1 MKVVS
6 GGAGSGI
13 ILLMFLMDLFG
24 WWYGA
29 GFKDLSNKF
38 KEIFESTM
46 DFFSINDLAKSL
58 FKPFRETL
66 TTSVYKRTLFQK
78 LGDAFISRA
87 VGFVTRF
94 FLILIGGLSLILE
107 AFVLLSLIALWPFI
121 PFLPFILVLMT
132 VANFGF

>member
-1 MKVVS
+1 ME
-6 GGAGSGI
+6 GSGI

-38 KEIFESTM
+38 KE
-46 DFFSINDLAKSL
+46 SL

>member
-1 MKVVS
+1 VKVVS

-87 VGFVTRF
+87 VGFFTRF
-94 FLILIGGLSLILE
+94 FLILIGGLSLIIE
-107 AFVLLSLIALWPFI
+107 AFVLVVFDCTLAVYPLLGICS
-121 PFLPFILVLMT
+121 
-132 VANFGF
+132 NFNDSC